1 MLQLL
6 LKIGTTFDQMFMW
19 PEQHYY
25 ATFWS
30 QKMSALHCSSFSQK
44 SPNCRLVY
52 FLYRQK
58 NTLTSSKFKN
68 QTNDIFKLL
77 GYNYNY

>member
-1 MLQLL
+1 
-6 LKIGTTFDQMFMW
+6 
-19 PEQHYY
+19 
-25 ATFWS
+25 
-30 QKMSALHCSSFSQK
+30 MSALYCSGFSQK
-44 SPNCRLVY
+44 SPNCRLVD

-68 QTNDIFKLL
+68 QTNEIFKLL